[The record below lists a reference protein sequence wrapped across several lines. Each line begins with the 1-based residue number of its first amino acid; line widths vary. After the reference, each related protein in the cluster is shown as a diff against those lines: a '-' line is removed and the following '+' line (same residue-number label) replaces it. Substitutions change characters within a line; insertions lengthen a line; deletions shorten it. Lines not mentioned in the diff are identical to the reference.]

1 MKIILPIIISLII
14 IFFLILIINHKYYFS
29 EDFVGSYDQNTIEDI
44 IPILY
49 EPSNPYLKEELS
61 EYEIIDIYKRILDR
75 PPNMEELKM
84 KMLLSR
90 DDLTEELYN
99 SHEYYKLTSVQ
110 NNLAEGGIESSI
122 AKRNLLRKIISLY
135 KTKYQKE
142 PDDKI
147 LMPLRDCYIHLRT
160 NKFLFKA
167 FLESDKYLTFENDV
181 LTSKTITKKILLEI
195 FNKHYNLLELKI
207 KAEELIKNSKG
218 GIIDKSKDE
227 LDVEALKKELSKI
240 TKEPTPVIKKE
251 TPPNVSNT
259 NEINKYLN
267 EKFNTP
273 DNKETFN
280 TDDNKE
286 TFNTPDNKE
295 TFNTDDKLK
304 LITNEEKNNLKEQF
318 NTTDNGD
325 LSSTIRRYIDNAIA
339 SNPNLKFLTEETKLK
354 KEEEKPVEIKKE
366 EKPNEIRKI
375 TSELPEN
382 SELYVRIYNPI
393 DYKQKSYT
401 GDARFR
407 PPICTSL
414 GQKILEQPIYMNSS
428 IIKGEDIE
436 TVFNQTQVGSI
447 MPKFIYKE
455 YQDVRIR

>member
-218 GIIDKSKDE
+218 GIIDKSKDD

-240 TKEPTPVIKKE
+240 TKEPIPVIKKE

-280 TDDNKE
+280 TDDKS
-286 TFNTPDNKE
+286 
-295 TFNTDDKLK
+295 K
-304 LITNEEKNNLKEQF
+304 LITNEEKINLKEQF
-318 NTTDNGD
+318 NTTENGD

-339 SNPNLKFLTEETKLK
+339 SNPNLKFLTEETKPK

>member
-267 EKFNTP
+267 EKFNT
-273 DNKETFN
+273 D
-280 TDDNKE
+280 
-286 TFNTPDNKE
+286 DNKE
-295 TFNTDDKLK
+295 TFNTDDKSK
-304 LITNEEKNNLKEQF
+304 LITNEEKINLKEQF
-318 NTTDNGD
+318 NTTENGD

-339 SNPNLKFLTEETKLK
+339 SNPNLKFLTEETKPK

-375 TSELPEN
+375 TSELTEN